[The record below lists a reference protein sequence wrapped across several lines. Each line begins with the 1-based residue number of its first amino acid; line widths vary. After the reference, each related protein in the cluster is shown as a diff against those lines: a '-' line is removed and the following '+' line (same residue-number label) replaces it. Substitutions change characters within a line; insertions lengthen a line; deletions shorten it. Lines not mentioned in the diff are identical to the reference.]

1 MRAPVVSDLAA
12 MAAPAFWQTILAS
25 DYWPEIGQG
34 TLDTVIMTGAALLFT
49 VLIGLPLGVVLFL
62 TGWSQRSERPA
73 LARAQSWV
81 YSLLSFLVNVLRS
94 VPFLIL
100 LILLIPATRAIVGTS
115 LGVQG
120 SIPPLVIATTPFF
133 ARLIENLL
141 REVDRGVFEA
151 LRSMGATTRQIV
163 LWALLPETLPGI
175 LAAIVVTAV
184 ALVGYSAMSGVIGG
198 GGLGDLAVRYGYQRF
213 NTPVMLITVAIL
225 VVLVQV
231 IQALGDRL
239 VARFSHR

>member
-1 MRAPVVSDLAA
+1 MDPSATATSTLWSALA
-12 MAAPAFWQTILAS
+12 F
-25 DYWPEIGQG
+25 DYWTEIAQG
-34 TLDTVIMTGAALLFT
+34 SLDTLIMTGLSLLCT
-49 VLIGLPLGVVLFL
+49 VLIGLPVGIALFL
-62 TGWSQRSERPA
+62 TGWSQRSERPSI
-73 LARAQSWV
+73 ARLQFWT
-81 YSLLSFLVNVLRS
+81 YSLLSLIVNVLRS

-100 LILLIPATRAIVGTS
+100 LILLIPATRWIVGTS

-120 SIPPLVIATTPFF
+120 SIPPLVIAASPFF

-151 LRSMGATTRQIV
+151 CRSIGATTRQTV
-163 LWALLPETLPGI
+163 LWALLPETLSGI
-175 LAAIVVTAV
+175 LAAIIVTAV

-231 IQALGDRL
+231 IQVCGDRL

>member
-1 MRAPVVSDLAA
+1 MSELAGDPTTSVWSVVLA
-12 MAAPAFWQTILAS
+12 T
-25 DYWPEIGQG
+25 DYWPEIGEG
-34 TLDTVIMTGAALLFT
+34 TLDTLIMTGVSLLFT
-49 VLIGLPLGVVLFL
+49 VLIGLPVGVTLFL
-62 TGWSQRSERPA
+62 TGWTQRSERA
-73 LARAQSWV
+73 GVARLQFMI
-81 YSLLSFLVNVLRS
+81 YSLFSFLVNVLRS

-120 SIPPLVIATTPFF
+120 SIPPLVIAAAPFF

-151 LRSMGATTRQIV
+151 CRSMGATTRQIV

-213 NTPVMLITVAIL
+213 NTPVMLVTVAIL

-231 IQALGDRL
+231 IQVLGDRV

>member
-1 MRAPVVSDLAA
+1 
-12 MAAPAFWQTILAS
+12 
-25 DYWPEIGQG
+25 
-34 TLDTVIMTGAALLFT
+34 
-49 VLIGLPLGVVLFL
+49 
-62 TGWSQRSERPA
+62 
-73 LARAQSWV
+73 
-81 YSLLSFLVNVLRS
+81 LSFLVNVLRS

-120 SIPPLVIATTPFF
+120 SIPPLVIAASPFF

-151 LRSMGATTRQIV
+151 CRSMGATTRQVV

-213 NTPVMLITVAIL
+213 NTAVMLATVAIL
-225 VVLVQV
+225 VVLVQI
-231 IQALGDRL
+231 IQVLGDRL